1 MSSHYIELAPT
12 AFTKLGA
19 GTVLFHAA
27 ETTQGGENAIDF
39 SKNKAVGNGETFF
52 SIPLNE
58 VKTGTYEWLRVS
70 LAYQN
75 YDIVIKNKNPL
86 DPTKTITASGTLAS
100 FIGFNTYIG
109 SFSIKNTS
117 ITLNANKKQ
126 GFWAF
131 EVINQNFSGDASAT
145 TVVNPIESTSPI
157 PKGSCV
163 VTGAFDNKLIIT
175 GQETKDLVVEVSL
188 STNKSFEW
196 KEVVKDGYFQ
206 PDAGEIVQDMGV
218 RGMIP
223 RIK

>member
-1 MSSHYIELAPT
+1 M
-12 AFTKLGA
+12 
-19 GTVLFHAA
+19 
-27 ETTQGGENAIDF
+27 
-39 SKNKAVGNGETFF
+39 
-52 SIPLNE
+52 
-58 VKTGTYEWLRVS
+58 
-70 LAYQN
+70 
-75 YDIVIKNKNPL
+75 
-86 DPTKTITASGTLAS
+86 
-100 FIGFNTYIG
+100 
-109 SFSIKNTS
+109 
-117 ITLNANKKQ
+117 
-126 GFWAF
+126 
-131 EVINQNFSGDASAT
+131 
-145 TVVNPIESTSPI
+145 NPIESTSPI